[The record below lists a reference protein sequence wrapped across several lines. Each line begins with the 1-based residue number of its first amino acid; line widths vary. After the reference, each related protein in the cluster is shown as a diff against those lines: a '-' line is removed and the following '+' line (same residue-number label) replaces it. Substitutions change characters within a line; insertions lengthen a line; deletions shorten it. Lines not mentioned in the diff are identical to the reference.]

1 MNYLDFKNR
10 LSPHIIF
17 STNDIEFYFPK
28 FNRMNLVRWQ
38 QSNLIIKLRNEWYCF
53 QESIVEEK
61 FLFSISNKIY
71 QPSYVSLESALSYY
85 GIIPEGVFM
94 IQGISTLKTN
104 QFSNSKGNFQY
115 KHIKT
120 DLFFGY
126 QLIKMG
132 HFTIKMADFEKA
144 IIDSIYYNPKLETVQ
159 DYYDLRW
166 NKNIL
171 KNQLNKTKLNDYA
184 TLINSKII
192 NRKLKI
198 LLNYVY
204 DSY

>member
-104 QFSNSKGNFQY
+104 NSATQKATFNTNISKPIFSLG
-115 KHIKT
+115 
-120 DLFFGY
+120 
-126 QLIKMG
+126 
-132 HFTIKMADFEKA
+132 
-144 IIDSIYYNPKLETVQ
+144 
-159 DYYDLRW
+159 
-166 NKNIL
+166 
-171 KNQLNKTKLNDYA
+171 
-184 TLINSKII
+184 IN
-192 NRKLKI
+192 L
-198 LLNYVY
+198 
-204 DSY
+204 